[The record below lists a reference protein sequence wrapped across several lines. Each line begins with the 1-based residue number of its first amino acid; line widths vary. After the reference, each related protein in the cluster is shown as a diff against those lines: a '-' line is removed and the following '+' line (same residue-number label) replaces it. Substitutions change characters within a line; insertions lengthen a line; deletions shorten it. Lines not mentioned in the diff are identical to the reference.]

1 MDDQAII
8 ELAVRLRDLRWP
20 WSASGVP
27 TVARALGWTVD
38 SASEGI
44 IELDTGLGPSS
55 GSVELDW
62 EGTVNTVRVLVTSF
76 IDSDEAAER
85 AWLRDA
91 FVHATGL
98 LTAALGDPTQRIPGS
113 SPQVRWR
120 GPDSTVGLSS
130 ASVSLVIFSA
140 GNHYLDEDDLRGQ
153 RGSA

>member
-1 MDDQAII
+1 M
-8 ELAVRLRDLRWP
+8 
-20 WSASGVP
+20 
-27 TVARALGWTVD
+27 ARALGWTVD

-98 LTAALGDPTQRIPGS
+98 LTATLGDPTHRIPGS
-113 SPQVRWR
+113 SPDVRWR
-120 GPDSTVGLSS
+120 GPDSTIGLTST
-130 ASVSLVIFSA
+130 SVRLMIFSA
-140 GNHYLDEDDLRGQ
+140 GNDYLDEDDLQGQ
-153 RGSA
+153 GIGVKWSAFAESLEGNETVHFPLLGLPNVED